1 MRYSVLFFAASSAWL
16 SGCVVDPIVEM
27 IPGGRDA
34 LQNALTP
41 AKTEMKAPAA
51 PQATPRLL
59 QKDTRAFCFG
69 LQKST
74 GGGMQSESEALRLA
88 RDARTKG
95 EGRPD
100 YVALFAQNRS
110 LAEAGDAKAGF
121 CLGFMYS
128 QSLGTFKDEGQAA
141 RWIGNTAEQGLA
153 EAQYRM
159 AMSVGAEDR
168 QGTAM
173 VDFSSNSNTRWVWD
187 EGWRRPM
194 RAGRSESGL
203 QVYSVEMQ
211 AAQWLEK
218 VAAQGY
224 ADAQYQLAL
233 LLSGSCGLIAACGSD
248 NPAIV
253 EREKQARQWWD
264 RAIDQGYVPA
274 IVAKADRLKETEKV
288 EAARLYCNAMQ
299 QQYWNVYNADID
311 AARSPFEESQ
321 NKWMERQREEAFFN
335 RISAKL
341 QELKRYEP
349 SAPWPECKV
358 RKD

>member
-1 MRYSVLFFAASSAWL
+1 
-16 SGCVVDPIVEM
+16 
-27 IPGGRDA
+27 
-34 LQNALTP
+34 
-41 AKTEMKAPAA
+41 
-51 PQATPRLL
+51 
-59 QKDTRAFCFG
+59 
-69 LQKST
+69 
-74 GGGMQSESEALRLA
+74 MQSESEALRLA